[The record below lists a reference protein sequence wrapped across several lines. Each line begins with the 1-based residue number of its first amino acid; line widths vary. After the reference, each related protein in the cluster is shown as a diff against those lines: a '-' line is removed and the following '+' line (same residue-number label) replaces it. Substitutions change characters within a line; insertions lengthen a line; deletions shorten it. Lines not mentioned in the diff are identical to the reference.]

1 MFLLKKLNKIA
12 LSSNYDKRMQ
22 SNDSIET
29 YAYGTN
35 KDLVSEREEKM
46 QEYNKT
52 IHTIINFNDIKKKNI
67 KEHNPNQPQ
76 IHDYPYIILIC
87 GGSGSGKMNL
97 LFNLINHQPDID
109 KIYLYLKHPYEIKYQ
124 FLIKKM

>member
-52 IHTIINFNDIKKKNI
+52 IHTIINFNDIKKKT
-67 KEHNPNQPQ
+67 
-76 IHDYPYIILIC
+76 
-87 GGSGSGKMNL
+87 
-97 LFNLINHQPDID
+97 
-109 KIYLYLKHPYEIKYQ
+109 
-124 FLIKKM
+124 

>member
-52 IHTIINFNDIKKKNI
+52 IHTIINFNDIKKK
-67 KEHNPNQPQ
+67 
-76 IHDYPYIILIC
+76 
-87 GGSGSGKMNL
+87 
-97 LFNLINHQPDID
+97 
-109 KIYLYLKHPYEIKYQ
+109 KHKRT
-124 FLIKKM
+124 

>member
-46 QEYNKT
+46 
-52 IHTIINFNDIKKKNI
+52 
-67 KEHNPNQPQ
+67 
-76 IHDYPYIILIC
+76 
-87 GGSGSGKMNL
+87 
-97 LFNLINHQPDID
+97 
-109 KIYLYLKHPYEIKYQ
+109 
-124 FLIKKM
+124 